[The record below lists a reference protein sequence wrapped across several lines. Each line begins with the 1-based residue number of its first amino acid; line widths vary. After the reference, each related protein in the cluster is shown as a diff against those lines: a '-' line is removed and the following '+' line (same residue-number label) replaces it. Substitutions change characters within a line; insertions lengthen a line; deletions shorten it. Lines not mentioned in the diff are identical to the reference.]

1 MTSRGKG
8 RGDRARSPQV
18 HEGNTRVIGYI
29 RVSTTEQADS
39 GLGLAA
45 QRKAIR
51 AAAEQRGWEL
61 VRIAEDR
68 GLSARTLD
76 RPGLLAAID
85 AVEKGDAHAILVAKL
100 DRLSRSLLDFAGL
113 MERSRRRGW
122 AVIALD
128 LGVDTTTPTGEMMAN
143 VLATFAQFERRIISQ
158 RTKDALAEKR
168 AQGVKLG
175 RPRTL
180 PAEVVARIAAEREAG
195 CSLAAIADGL
205 NADGVPT
212 SQGGASWYPS
222 SVRAVL
228 AYAQE

>member
-1 MTSRGKG
+1 MKPAGRG
-8 RGDRARSPQV
+8 RGDRQRSPLHQD
-18 HEGNTRVIGYI
+18 GTTRVLGYI
-29 RVSTTEQADS
+29 RVSTTEQVDS

-45 QRKAIR
+45 QRKSIR
-51 AAAEQRGWEL
+51 SAAEQRGWDL
-61 VRIAEDR
+61 VRVIEDR
-68 GLSARTLD
+68 GVSARTLD
-76 RPGLLAAID
+76 RPGLVEAID
-85 AVEKGDAHAILVAKL
+85 AVERGEAHAILVAKL

-113 MERSRRRGW
+113 MERSRRKGW

-168 AQGVKLG
+168 SQGVKLG

-180 PAEVVARIAAEREAG
+180 PAEVVERIAAEREAG
-195 CSLAAIADGL
+195 YSLAAIADGL

-222 SVRAVL
+222 SIRAVL
-228 AYAQE
+228 AYAQD